1 MKMDDGMAADPSPG
15 DPLHSLNVRLKQ
27 ITVYHYVELI
37 KANVL
42 VVLWITCDS
51 L

>member
-27 ITVYHYVELI
+27 TAVHHYVELI
-37 KANVL
+37 EARVL
-42 VVLWITCDS
+42 VIL
-51 L
+51 